1 MIVLDTNVVT
11 ELMRPAPEPRL
22 LRWFSRQVAEDLHLT
37 VVTMAE
43 ILHGIELISTSRR
56 RDVLRA
62 GAVRMFGEVF
72 ADRVLPFEDRAAHAF
87 SEIAAARRRQGT
99 PMSQFDAQIAAI
111 ARVHGATL
119 ATRSPYVFEGCGVRL
134 VNPWEERLVRNL
146 P

>member
-1 MIVLDTNVVT
+1 MIVLDTNVVF
-11 ELMRPAPEPRL
+11 ELMRPAPEPRVL
-22 LRWFSRQVAEDLHLT
+22 HWFSRQVAEDLHLT

-87 SEIAAARRRQGT
+87 SEIAAARCLGQLRAAAYNANQMEGRRC
-99 PMSQFDAQIAAI
+99 
-111 ARVHGATL
+111 RCKV
-119 ATRSPYVFEGCGVRL
+119 
-134 VNPWEERLVRNL
+134 
-146 P
+146 